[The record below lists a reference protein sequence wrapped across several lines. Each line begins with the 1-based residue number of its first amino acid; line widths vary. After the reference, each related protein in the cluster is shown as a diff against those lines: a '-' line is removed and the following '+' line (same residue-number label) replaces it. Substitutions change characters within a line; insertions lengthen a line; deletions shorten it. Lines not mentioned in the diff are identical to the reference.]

1 MRDVAQVSAMGK
13 QAQVRARVNHHFLAG
28 RDLLVAFGDTVDMQA
43 RAEGDGLRRT
53 GDDACRRAQS
63 DDGLP
68 AVIHCTAG
76 KDRTG
81 IASALLLAA
90 LGVPEDTIIADYSLT
105 NRDYA
110 HIYELVKAQMAP
122 LMRFGLTADDLH
134 PLMLANPETLRAA
147 LRYLHQHYGDVE
159 TYLRERAGVDEATLA
174 RLRNTLLE

>member
-1 MRDVAQVSAMGK
+1 MTL
-13 QAQVRARVNHHFLAG
+13 ARYSRHLDQMLLEGYTRVMIDRNARLFGGIFRRLA
-28 RDLLVAFGDTVDMQA
+28 D
-43 RAEGDGLRRT
+43 
-53 GDDACRRAQS
+53 

-90 LGVPEDTIIADYSLT
+90 LGGPEATIIADYSLT

-122 LMRFGLTADDLH
+122 LTRFGLTADDLH